1 MSDLYKS
8 GTSFTPVEAS
18 SLAEN
23 VISKCTELGLTV
35 ATAES
40 TTGGLVGH
48 LLVSI
53 PGASKVFIG
62 GITAYHGRPKINLL
76 NIDRETLR
84 DAGSVSQETVIKMAE
99 GSLKQLDVDISV
111 SESGIASATGN
122 PDRPSGL
129 YALSLVRKSGAAR
142 SELLLFPGD
151 RTETMYSAC
160 GTLFE
165 WILEELG
172 S

>member
-1 MSDLYKS
+1 MSDLYEN
-8 GTSFTPVEAS
+8 GMPFTPIEAS
-18 SLAEN
+18 SLAES
-23 VISKCTELGLTV
+23 VIRKCTELNLTI

-48 LLVSI
+48 LLVSV

-76 NIDRETLR
+76 DIDRETLLN
-84 DAGSVSQETVIKMAE
+84 AGSVSHETAIKMAE
-99 GSLKQLDVDISV
+99 GSLKRLDVDISV

-122 PDRPSGL
+122 PERPGGL
-129 YALSLVRKSGAAR
+129 YALSLVRKSGATR
-142 SELLLFPGD
+142 SELLLFSGD

>member
-1 MSDLYKS
+1 M
-8 GTSFTPVEAS
+8 SFTPVEAS
-18 SLAEN
+18 SLAES
-23 VISKCTELGLTV
+23 VISKCAELGLTI

-76 NIDRETLR
+76 DIDRETLL
-84 DAGSVSQETVIKMAE
+84 DAGSVSHETAIKMAE

-111 SESGIASATGN
+111 SESGI
-122 PDRPSGL
+122 
-129 YALSLVRKSGAAR
+129 RKSGAAR
-142 SELLLFPGD
+142 SELLLFPGN

>member
-1 MSDLYKS
+1 MSDLYAN
-8 GTSFTPVEAS
+8 GMPFTPIEAS
-18 SLAEN
+18 SLAES
-23 VISKCTELGLTV
+23 VIRKCTELNLTI

-48 LLVSI
+48 LLVSV

-76 NIDRETLR
+76 DIDRETLLNT
-84 DAGSVSQETVIKMAE
+84 GSVSPETAIKMAE
-99 GSLKQLDVDISV
+99 GSLKHLDVDISV
-111 SESGIASATGN
+111 SESGIASATDN
-122 PDRPSGL
+122 PERPGGL
-129 YALSLVRKSGAAR
+129 YALSLVRKSGATR

-151 RTETMYSAC
+151 RIETMYSAC

-165 WILEELG
+165 WILEELD